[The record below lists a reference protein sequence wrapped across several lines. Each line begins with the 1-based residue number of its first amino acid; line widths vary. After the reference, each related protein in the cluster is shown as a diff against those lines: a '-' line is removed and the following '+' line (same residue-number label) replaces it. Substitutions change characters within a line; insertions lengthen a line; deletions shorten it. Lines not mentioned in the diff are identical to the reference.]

1 MAAQAPFDA
10 EKRFGDLRKR
20 REATRS
26 QPYDRKRLIIETS
39 LETGRLDRSST
50 RTKAEQA

>member
-26 QPYDRKRLIIETS
+26 QPYDRKRLIIETMPARAKF
-39 LETGRLDRSST
+39 GLDASSARRS
-50 RTKAEQA
+50 A